1 MIEFLEQLL
10 VKFLK
15 ENLKNALE
23 TFLKEFFQRSRVSKE
38 TAAGI
43 FEKEKN
49 LGRF

>member
-1 MIEFLEQLL
+1 MIEFLEKLL

-23 TFLKEFFQRSRVSKE
+23 TFLTEFFQRSRVSKE

-43 FEKEKN
+43 FEKKN